1 MKRLSIFFI
10 FLFFIFTALGQE
22 TFPKNDIAFDK
33 NDCYAFTNVT
43 LIKQSD
49 QPPITNAT
57 LVIKNGKV
65 LSFGQSVSIPAD
77 AQVKDCKGK
86 YIYPSFIDIYSDY
99 GTPPPPRS
107 GGRGFNTPSVMTN
120 DAKYAAGWNSALK
133 AEADASKVFQLN
145 NAKAKEYRSNGFG
158 LVNTHIMDGI
168 VRGTGSIVALSNVKE
183 NLAMLR
189 EKSSAHFSFSKGSSN
204 QDYPNS
210 LMGSIALLRQT
221 FLDAQWY
228 KNKPATEGTNLS
240 LTAFNQL
247 LQYPL
252 IFECGD
258 KWNDLRA
265 NKIANEFGINFI
277 LLAGTNEYQ
286 RINEIKN
293 TKAKLIVPLN
303 FPNAMDVEDPNDARM
318 VSLADMK
325 HWELAPSN
333 PASIEKAGIV
343 FALTMNGLKESSGF
357 MANLNKAVQYG
368 LSENMALDALTRI
381 PASMLGISDQSGTLD
396 AGKLANFIITSG
408 PLFKEKTNILQNWI
422 QGEAYEIK
430 GEGWNE
436 FKADYV
442 LTVNQNKYN
451 ILLSG
456 ESLTNPTAKIINV
469 DTTKLDMT
477 LNDKLISLSFSFK
490 QDSGK
495 TNRLSGVAIGDG
507 WNGTGVLVNGEWVR
521 WSLVKNSMQ
530 SMAANPSKKE
540 MVKKPL
546 DLSPVLYPFQG
557 FGNATLPQATDL
569 LIKNATIWTS
579 EKDGILEHSDLLIQ
593 NGKISRIGRNLSAP
607 GANIIDASGKQITPG
622 IIDEHSHIAGT
633 GSINECS
640 QSVTAEVRIGDIIN
654 PDDINIYRQLSG
666 GVTTSHILHGSC
678 NTIGGQTQLIKLR
691 WGKNAEEMK
700 FEGWPGFIK
709 FALGENVKRTSSNVN
724 NRFPDT
730 RMGVEQVLEDA
741 FQRASDYQKAGTGKR
756 IDLELEALSEILNQ
770 KRFITCHSYVAS
782 EILALLNV
790 ADKYHFNVNTFTHI
804 LEGYKVADQLK
815 KHGSAAAGFSD
826 WWAYKM
832 EVQDAIPQNATIM
845 NKMGINVAINSDDA
859 EMARRLN
866 QEAAKSIKYGDMS
879 ETDALKMVTIN
890 PATMLKIGDRTG
902 SIKVG
907 KDADIVIW
915 SDHPLSIY
923 AKAEKTIVDG
933 IIYFDRE
940 KDTKQQQYI
949 ATEKNR
955 LVQKMIGAKKG
966 GAKTDTASPSF
977 QEEAQCELDHQHSN
991 DLWHRLELRMM
1002 EINNN

>member
-1 MKRLSIFFI
+1 MKRLSILFI
-10 FLFFIFTALGQE
+10 VFYTLFSAHAQE

-33 NDCYAFTNVT
+33 NGCYAFTNVT
-43 LIKQSD
+43 LIRQAD
-49 QPPITNAT
+49 QPPITNAI
-57 LVIKNGKV
+57 LIIKNGKI
-65 LSFGQSVSIPAD
+65 LSLGQSVSIPAE
-77 AQVKDCKGK
+77 AQIKDCKGK
-86 YIYPSFIDIYSDY
+86 YIYPSFIDVYSDY
-99 GTPPPPRS
+99 GTPAPPRNS
-107 GGRGFNTPSVMTN
+107 NRGFNTPSVVTN
-120 DAKYAAGWNSALK
+120 DAKYAAGWNSAFK
-133 AEADASKVFQLN
+133 AEAHASKVFQLN
-145 NAKAKEYRSNGFG
+145 KAKAKEYRTNGFG

-168 VRGTGSIVALSNVKE
+168 VRGTGSIVAVSNVKE

-189 EKSSAHFSFSKGSSN
+189 EKSSANFSFSKGSSN
-204 QDYPNS
+204 QDYPSS

-228 KNKPATEGTNLS
+228 KNNPSTEGTNLS
-240 LTAFNQL
+240 LSAFNQL

-265 NKIANEFGINFI
+265 NKIANEFGVNFI

-293 TKAKLIVPLN
+293 AKAKLIVPLN
-303 FPNAMDVEDPNDARM
+303 FPNAMDVDDPNDARM

-343 FALTMNGLKESSGF
+343 FALTMNGLRESSGF
-357 MANLNKAVQYG
+357 MSNLNKAIQYG

-381 PASMLGISDQSGTLD
+381 PATMLGIYDQAGSLE

-422 QGEAYEIK
+422 QGESYEIK
-430 GEGWNE
+430 SDGWNE

-442 LTVNQNKYN
+442 LLMNQNKYKV
-451 ILLSG
+451 ILSG
-456 ESLTNPTAKIINV
+456 ESLPNPSAKIIQQ
-469 DTTKLDMT
+469 DTIKIDMT
-477 LNDKLISLSFSFK
+477 LNDKLINLSFSFK

-495 TNRLSGVAIGDG
+495 TNRLSGVAVGDG
-507 WNGTGVLVNGEWVR
+507 WNGTGVLVNGEWVI
-521 WSLVKNSMQ
+521 WSLVKNTME
-530 SMAANPSKKE
+530 SMAAGTSKKE
-540 MVKKPL
+540 SVKKPIE
-546 DLSPVLYPFQG
+546 LSPVLYPFQG
-557 FGNATLPQATDL
+557 FGNTSIPQATDL
-569 LIKNATIWTS
+569 LIQNATIWTS
-579 EKDGILEHSDLLIQ
+579 EKDGILEHTDLLIQ
-593 NGKISRIGRNLSAP
+593 NGKISKIGRNLNTQ
-607 GANIIDASGKQITPG
+607 GVQVIDATGKQITPG

-741 FQRASDYQKAGTGKR
+741 FQRALDYQKAGTGKR

-770 KRFITCHSYVAS
+770 KRFI
-782 EILALLNV
+782 
-790 ADKYHFNVNTFTHI
+790 
-804 LEGYKVADQLK
+804 
-815 KHGSAAAGFSD
+815 
-826 WWAYKM
+826 
-832 EVQDAIPQNATIM
+832 
-845 NKMGINVAINSDDA
+845 
-859 EMARRLN
+859 
-866 QEAAKSIKYGDMS
+866 
-879 ETDALKMVTIN
+879 
-890 PATMLKIGDRTG
+890 
-902 SIKVG
+902 
-907 KDADIVIW
+907 
-915 SDHPLSIY
+915 
-923 AKAEKTIVDG
+923 
-933 IIYFDRE
+933 
-940 KDTKQQQYI
+940 
-949 ATEKNR
+949 
-955 LVQKMIGAKKG
+955 
-966 GAKTDTASPSF
+966 
-977 QEEAQCELDHQHSN
+977 
-991 DLWHRLELRMM
+991 
-1002 EINNN
+1002 